1 MIRLPQLALS
11 VWRSVTEAWTD
22 RNQEQEVDCP
32 ITDTKAI
39 ESNPGVGAVAAC
51 DDLSVKPASEAFL
64 ITGNWF
70 DVRLAAAN
78 RIRGA
83 LKAG

>member
-1 MIRLPQLALS
+1 MAIAARAPTSRVKERAN
-11 VWRSVTEAWTD
+11 RSEHTT
-22 RNQEQEVDCP
+22 
-32 ITDTKAI
+32 
-39 ESNPGVGAVAAC
+39 GVGAEAAC

-83 LKAG
+83 LKAALWGVLALFYLSTYPNNG